1 MLRNGARDVQISR
14 KKLLRWPLIYCLNKG
29 HLAHATPDAQPYDG
43 PTPLSATLSS
53 PDPASPCDDPTTRR
67 NLPSVFPSAHLH
79 PKYLKMKEIEITIF
93 HKTRDW

>member
-1 MLRNGARDVQISR
+1 MLRNAVRDVQISR

-43 PTPLSATLSS
+43 STPLSATPSS
-53 PDPASPCDDPTTRR
+53 PDPASLCDAPITRR
-67 NLPSVFPSAHLH
+67 NLPSVCPSARRH

-93 HKTRDW
+93 HKT